1 MNVNVTTHHR
11 PSRCGESITLTDHFV
26 MDSLSLIGDIG
37 ALARL
42 RIVAR
47 ERDKYLIIKAKQ
59 AKAA

>member
-1 MNVNVTTHHR
+1 MNVNVTTHHK
-11 PSRCGESITLTDHFV
+11 PSRCADSITLTDHFV
-26 MDSLSLIGDIG
+26 LDSLSLIGDIG

-47 ERDKYLIIKAKQ
+47 ERDKYLIIKAQQ